1 MNNFRIKLSLFLN
14 YFVFAILL
22 NSVGTVILLV
32 QTYFS
37 VNKQEA
43 SYLDPYKDISIA
55 IASFIVGAFISRIGY
70 KKSMLIAL
78 IAVAISCFIIPSVKF
93 FIAIK
98 LLAAVAG
105 FSFGLIKV
113 SVFGTIG
120 LVTNSE
126 KEHLSLMNF
135 IESFFMVGVLCGY
148 YLFAAFSQNPE
159 TGNWFNTYY
168 VIGALAVIAFLIL
181 SSATLDESVIKNS
194 APASAGNELAAMLKL
209 AIVPLVISFVGCAFF
224 YVLIEQS
231 TMNWIPTFNKDV
243 LKLTEQLAIIMG
255 SILSASIALGRFCAG
270 IVLRRIGWFYVLIG
284 CLIGA
289 SAVLFVSLYLANHEV
304 TGLPVNSF
312 AEIPAVA
319 FVFPLIGI
327 FLAPIYPA
335 INSVILA
342 SLPKVKH
349 GAMSG
354 LIVVFSA
361 IGGTLG
367 SVITGFLFDK
377 VGGIK
382 AFYFSFIPIT
392 LLCVFVYFFYR
403 QQKKIASGK
412 IEINTSAAH

>member
-1 MNNFRIKLSLFLN
+1 MNHFRIKLSLFLN

-43 SYLDPYKDISIA
+43 SYLDPFKDISVA
-55 IASFIVGAFISRIGY
+55 VASFFVGAFISRIGY

-78 IAVAISCFIIPSVKF
+78 VAVAISCFIIPSVKF

-113 SVFGTIG
+113 SVLGTIG

-135 IESFFMVGVLCGY
+135 IESFFMVGVLSGY
-148 YLFAAFSQNPE
+148 YLFAAYSQNPE

-168 VIGALAVIAFLIL
+168 VIGALAVLAFLIL

-194 APASAGNELAAMLKL
+194 KPVSAGSELAAMIKL
-209 AIVPLVISFVGCAFF
+209 AFLPLVISFVGCAFF

-255 SILSASIALGRFCAG
+255 SILSASIALGRFFAG

-284 CLIGA
+284 CLAGA
-289 SAVLFVSLYLANHEV
+289 SAVLFVSLYLANHQV
-304 TGLPVNSF
+304 TGLPVSSF

-382 AFYFSFIPIT
+382 AFYFSFVPIT

-403 QQKKIASGK
+403 QQKKLTSGK